1 MPSSIP
7 TRTIADDSHTPHA
20 MPEIQT
26 AATKMQLQ
34 TTESQSHRVQNR
46 SQSGFPRSH
55 SFLLPSLLP
64 SVTLCVCG
72 WLPLQAQVP
81 PPPAPFI
88 QDLTG
93 TTVSFEMKPIPGA
106 TVKVPDAS
114 AEGGSREVTLAPF
127 YLSAT
132 EIPWQVY
139 DVFVFRLDETADQPA
154 GSGGGGGGSG
164 GGDAVSRPSKPY
176 IPPDRGYGHDG
187 YATISVTNK
196 SAKAFCEWLSLKTG
210 KKYRL
215 PTEAEWEHAC
225 RTGLGDEVG
234 GAVGGSQPIPAAIL
248 DEQAWHKAN
257 ADNAPHP
264 IATKK
269 PNALGLFDML
279 GNVAEWVQ
287 GTDATPVL
295 KGGSF
300 KDKPEDI
307 AITNRATQTR
317 AWNQTDPNMPKSQW
331 WLSDAPFAGL
341 RVVCE
346 IDTSTPTSSPNK

>member
-1 MPSSIP
+1 M
-7 TRTIADDSHTPHA
+7 
-20 MPEIQT
+20 
-26 AATKMQLQ
+26 
-34 TTESQSHRVQNR
+34 
-46 SQSGFPRSH
+46 
-55 SFLLPSLLP
+55 
-64 SVTLCVCG
+64 TLCLCVEKS
-72 WLPLQAQVP
+72 LAQTP
-81 PPPAPFI
+81 TSSPTPAPPFT
-88 QDLTG
+88 QELTG

-114 AEGGSREVTLAPF
+114 AEGGVREVTLAPF

-139 DVFVFRLDETADQPA
+139 DVFVFKLDEAAEQPP
-154 GSGGGGGGSG
+154 GI
-164 GGDAVSRPSKPY
+164 DAVSRPSKPY

-196 SAKAFCEWLSLKTG
+196 SAKAFCQWLSLKTG

-225 RTGLGDEVG
+225 RTGMGNGAPGEVG
-234 GAVGGSQPIPAAIL
+234 GGGTSQPIPAATL
-248 DEQAWHKAN
+248 DKQAWHKGN
-257 ADNAPHP
+257 ADNTPHP
-264 IATKK
+264 VASKE
-269 PNALGLFDML
+269 PNALGLYDML
-279 GNVAEWVQ
+279 GNVAEWVD

-307 AITNRATQTR
+307 AISNRATQTR

-346 IDTSTPTSSPNK
+346 IDPSTPSSSPTVKEDPK

>member
-1 MPSSIP
+1 MLS
-7 TRTIADDSHTPHA
+7 R
-20 MPEIQT
+20 
-26 AATKMQLQ
+26 
-34 TTESQSHRVQNR
+34 
-46 SQSGFPRSH
+46 
-55 SFLLPSLLP
+55 LLL
-64 SVTLCVCG
+64 SVPLCLCVERARA
-72 WLPLQAQVP
+72 QAP
-81 PPPAPFI
+81 APPAPFT
-88 QDLTG
+88 QELAG

-106 TVKVPDAS
+106 TVKVPDA
-114 AEGGSREVTLAPF
+114 AADGGVREVILAPF

-139 DVFVFRLDETADQPA
+139 DVFVFKLDETAEQPA
-154 GSGGGGGGSG
+154 GSGA
-164 GGDAVSRPSKPY
+164 DAVSRPSKPY

-187 YATISVTNK
+187 YATISITNK
-196 SAKAFCEWLSLKTG
+196 SAKAFCEWLTVKTG

-225 RTGLGDEVG
+225 RAGLPATE
-234 GAVGGSQPIPAAIL
+234 PMPPAAL
-248 DEQAWHKAN
+248 DAQAWHKAN
-257 ADNAPHP
+257 ADNTPHP
-264 IATKK
+264 IATKE
-269 PNALGLFDML
+269 PNAWGLHDTL
-279 GNVAEWVQ
+279 GNVAEWVD

-307 AITNRATQTR
+307 SIPNRAVQTR

-346 IDTSTPTSSPNK
+346 MPPIPPGDSSPATPGVSPETPKP

>member
-20 MPEIQT
+20 
-26 AATKMQLQ
+26 
-34 TTESQSHRVQNR
+34 S
-46 SQSGFPRSH
+46 PRSINTEAQRLRVETKGAPRL
-55 SFLLPSLLP
+55 SPLLSSLLL
-64 SVTLCVCG
+64 SVPLCLCVETT
-72 WLPLQAQVP
+72 QAQAP
-81 PPPAPFI
+81 ATPAPFT

-139 DVFVFRLDETADQPA
+139 DVFVFKLDETADQP
-154 GSGGGGGGSG
+154 SGI
-164 GGDAVSRPSKPY
+164 DAVSRPSKPY

-225 RTGLGDEVG
+225 RTGLGGEVA
-234 GAVGGSQPIPAAIL
+234 GAVGGSQPIPAATL

-257 ADNAPHP
+257 ADNTPHP

-307 AITNRATQTR
+307 AITNRAVQTR